1 MKNKE
6 EIFKTLTIVLL
17 LDQIVKLIICQK
29 MKVNQ
34 LITIIPKFFSLFYVK
49 NTGAAFSILKNNT
62 SLIVIISCIVLS
74 IIDWYIKQNR
84 QFSKIEKLALGLI
97 TGGIVGNLIDRV
109 LHHAVIDYF
118 YFQFGS
124 YDFPI
129 FNIADIAITVGVT
142 LMIVD
147 MFMDKKEEK
156 KQNPIKLI
164 KIEETKPKKNKKKK
178 KESTK

>member
-6 EIFKTLTIVLL
+6 DIFKTLTVVLL

-34 LITIIPKFFSLFYVK
+34 MITVIPKFFSLFYVK

-62 SLIVIISCIVLS
+62 SLIVVISCIVLS

-84 QFSKIEKLALGLI
+84 KISKLEKTALGLI

-109 LHHAVIDYF
+109 LHHAVIDYL

-124 YDFPI
+124 YGFPV
-129 FNIADIAITVGVT
+129 FNIADIAITIGVV

-147 MFMDKKEEK
+147 MFRDKKEERR
-156 KQNPIKLI
+156 QNPIKLI
-164 KIEETKPKKNKKKK
+164 KIEEEKPKKKKK
-178 KESTK
+178 KESAK